1 MKKIS
6 FGKISFSAAGSSKD
20 GGKNNGTSQDAG
32 ALQGFGSFGRKEA
45 NTLKDTED
53 VTKIDT
59 EDDEMARIMGFGS
72 FGGKKAKQFDIN
84 AVLKDTL
91 ETAVER
97 NKDNIGEH
105 HFLPFNQYI
114 SNVLF
119 CY

>member
-6 FGKISFSAAGSSKD
+6 FGKISFSAAGSSKNGD
-20 GGKNNGTSQDAG
+20 KNDTSQNAG
-32 ALQGFGSFGRKEA
+32 ALQGFGSFGRKEVH
-45 NTLKDTED
+45 TLKDAED
-53 VTKIDT
+53 VMKIDT
-59 EDDEMARIMGFGS
+59 EDDEMARVMGFGS

-105 HFLPFNQYI
+105 HFLSFSLQI
-114 SNVLF
+114 VI
-119 CY
+119 